1 MCPNLT
7 VAPRVGGGIVGRL
20 GDRRMRDV
28 VKRERIGREIMY
40 PTGGGWGGKGWRMSG
55 CVREGIYRP
64 SPTSS
69 VNPPHYTHSF
79 LNTTSTTRPDRPWVR
94 GREGGDVVGMGRG
107 LGWLEGEREGR
118 KGGFRDILNPSP
130 FLLPPQTNH
139 LPPTLSPSS
148 PRSPLSSRH
157 SL

>member
-1 MCPNLT
+1 M
-7 VAPRVGGGIVGRL
+7 GRL

-79 LNTTSTTRPDRPWVR
+79 HSSSLFLTPPFSTQQRTDR
-94 GREGGDVVGMGRG
+94 REGV
-107 LGWLEGEREGR
+107 
-118 KGGFRDILNPSP
+118 
-130 FLLPPQTNH
+130 
-139 LPPTLSPSS
+139 
-148 PRSPLSSRH
+148 
-157 SL
+157 